1 MKKIVTSI
9 LLVIGVVSY
18 AQESLSYLKN
28 NMVIN
33 TAKKKVNINNSRSSI
48 LSLPLVIDFSADSF
62 FPDTTYWQSNQV
74 YINNDIPMFP
84 PSIGVATFDG
94 LNSNGL
100 PYDNSS
106 SDTYGPADTL
116 TSQAI
121 NLSYSPSDSIYFS
134 FFYQAGG
141 LGNIPELEDSLL
153 LEFYSP
159 ITYSWNKVWEN
170 SYINTSKFDQVL
182 IPIIDNNYL
191 VDSFQFRFRNYA
203 TLSGNLDHWHIDYI
217 RLSTQRHIHDTIVSD
232 IAFTQSSPSILE
244 NYYAIPWNHFMNS
257 SIQQPLADSLT
268 VYWRNNDEI
277 WKNVDY
283 EFEVFFE
290 GNSIYSLPLAGDNY
304 PDYIDTSFTRAL
316 DFSLPINTLDSALV
330 EIKHS
335 ISTSDFD
342 NEINNGITHLQ
353 KFYNY
358 YSYDDETAERAY
370 GLNVNEG
377 KVAVKFYPLIPD
389 TLRGAR
395 IYFNPLLN
403 TDVVKTFKLGVW
415 DATGLGGSP
424 GNLMYKM
431 DSLLYV
437 DYYGGETPF
446 AIFLFDTTLYIN
458 NTFYIGV
465 EQTLDSELHI
475 GYDLNNN
482 NSENLYYNVNG
493 FWEQSIYEGSLML
506 NPLFGSEIDLLNQK
520 EIEVEVKLYPNP
532 STGMIK
538 IEGLDKPFTYMVVN
552 SIGKKVEWGLSINKI
567 DLSMIPDGMYFVLI
581 NSSEKTFIKKVILLR

>member
-18 AQESLSYLKN
+18 SQESLSYLKN

-33 TAKKKVNINNSRSSI
+33 TAKKKANINNRSSN
-48 LSLPLVIDFSADSF
+48 LTLPLVIDFSVDSF

-74 YINNDIPMFP
+74 YINNDIPIFP

-116 TSQAI
+116 TSQTI

-141 LGNIPELEDSLL
+141 LGNIPESEDSLL

-170 SYINTSKFDQVL
+170 SNINTSKFNQVL
-182 IPIIDNNYL
+182 IPIIDASYL

-217 RLSTQRHIHDTIVSD
+217 RLSTQRHVHDTIVSD
-232 IAFTQSSPSILE
+232 IAFTQSPPSILE

-290 GNSIYSLPLAGDNY
+290 GNSIYSLPLSGDNY
-304 PDYIDTSFTRAL
+304 PDYIDTSFTRVL

-370 GLNVNEG
+370 GLNVNQG

-424 GNLMYKM
+424 GNLIYKM

-446 AIFLFDTTLYIN
+446 TIFLFDTTLYIN

-520 EIEVEVKLYPNP
+520 ETEVEVKLYPNP

-567 DLSMIPDGMYFVLI
+567 DLSMISDGVYFVLI